1 MDHGTPDLRAPDA
14 GDELYRGLFE
24 RIPVGVYRTTPDGRY
39 LDANPALVRLTG
51 WPSREELLRT
61 RLDDIWAD
69 PAERGRW
76 QEMMERDGVVR
87 DFEFLHRR
95 YDGGAVWVRETARAL
110 RDEAGD
116 VVCYEGVVEDVTERR
131 AAEDR
136 LRFQAQLLAGV
147 RESVIAN
154 DLAGNITYW
163 NEAAAEMFGWTAA
176 EALGRHIVDTCPA
189 PEVRDAA
196 AGILARIAGGGRWA
210 GEFLA
215 RRRSG
220 EVFPILLNVAP
231 TRDAAGRVNGCV
243 GVCSDLTRQKREE
256 EAQRFLAEAGAV
268 LASSLEYQAT
278 LASVVRMAVP
288 ALADFCFVDL
298 VGDDGA
304 IHRLASAHVDPGK
317 DELAR
322 ELGRWPQCPHGPTV
336 SARVIRAGQTWFVPE
351 IGEAAL
357 EEMSAHADHV
367 RILRALDLLSGIAVP
382 LVARGRTL
390 GVLRFATTRAGGR
403 RYGPDDVRLAE
414 ELARGVALAVDNAR
428 LYAEAQEALEAREQ
442 VLRVVSHDLRNPLG
456 AVVAHADML
465 LEEADA
471 PPEVRREWAGTLRGA
486 AGQMTRMIRDLMD
499 AAQLQSGRL
508 SIEPAPCPARALVLE
523 AVQMLRPLA
532 AERGQR
538 LDFDAPEGLPDVH
551 ADRERVLQ
559 VLSNLVG
566 NAVKFTP
573 RGGEVVVRARQLGA
587 QVAFSVADTGPG
599 LADEEL
605 ERVFEP
611 FWRGRRA
618 GRDGLGLGLAIA
630 RWLVEAH
637 GGTLRAANG
646 GEGGAV
652 FEFTLPVAAARAG
665 RAA

>member
-1 MDHGTPDLRAPDA
+1 MDHGTPDPVAPDA

-24 RIPVGVYRTTPDGRY
+24 RIPVGVYRTTPDGRF
-39 LDANPALVRLTG
+39 LDANPALVRLAG
-51 WPSREELLRT
+51 WPSREEFLRT
-61 RLDDIWAD
+61 PVDHIWAD

-76 QEMMERDGVVR
+76 QELMERDGVVR

-95 YDGGAVWVRETARAL
+95 FDGSFAWVRETARAL
-110 RDEAGD
+110 RDAAGN

-189 PEVRDAA
+189 PEMRGQA

-231 TRDAAGRVNGCV
+231 TRDAGGRVIGCV

-304 IHRLASAHVDPGK
+304 IRRLASAHVDPEK
-317 DELAR
+317 DELSR

-351 IGEAAL
+351 IDDAAL

-367 RILRALDLLSGIAVP
+367 RVLRALDLLSGIAVP

-414 ELARGVALAVDNAR
+414 ELARAVSLAVDNAR

-471 PPEVRREWAGTLRGA
+471 PPEVRREWAGTLRKA

-523 AVQMLRPLA
+523 AVQMLRPLS

-566 NAVKFTP
+566 NAVRFTP
-573 RGGEVVVRARQLGA
+573 PGGEAVHIMNR
-587 QVAFSVADTGPG
+587 
-599 LADEEL
+599 
-605 ERVFEP
+605 
-611 FWRGRRA
+611 RGA
-618 GRDGLGLGLAIA
+618 GRTTGA
-630 RWLVEAH
+630 R
-637 GGTLRAANG
+637 
-646 GEGGAV
+646 
-652 FEFTLPVAAARAG
+652 PVAVAA
-665 RAA
+665 